1 MPRGRKGGYPGAY
14 TASITN
20 RATCGGDKKA
30 GLAPTVGVPIS
41 ILVNK
46 NYQSSSPPCCKVGAL
61 CLTGKWGTV
70 NNRPVQN
77 FRTPYA

>member
-1 MPRGRKGGYPGAY
+1 MTRGGYPGAY

-20 RATCGGDKKA
+20 RATCGGNKKA
-30 GLAPTVGVPIS
+30 GLAPTIGVPVN
-41 ILVNK
+41 ILANK
-46 NYQSSSPPCCKVGAL
+46 NYQSSPPHCCKIGAV
-61 CLTGKWGTV
+61 CGVGKWGTV